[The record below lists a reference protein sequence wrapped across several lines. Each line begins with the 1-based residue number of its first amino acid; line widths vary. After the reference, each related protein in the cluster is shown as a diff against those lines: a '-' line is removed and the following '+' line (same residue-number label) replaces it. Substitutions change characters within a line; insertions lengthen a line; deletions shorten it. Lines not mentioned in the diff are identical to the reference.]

1 MLIGKYVNSID
12 AKGRVFF
19 PAKLRE
25 DMGDSFV
32 VTRGLDGCL
41 YAYSVDE
48 WKRLEDAINA
58 MPKTKS
64 RDVAR
69 YFFSNAI
76 QVETDKQGRILIS
89 SELREH
95 AGLSKDVVFLGV
107 SSKVEIWDLEKWEK
121 ICSNIS
127 DESVADVMEELG
139 F

>member
-41 YAYSVDE
+41 YAYSIDE

-76 QVETDKQGRILIS
+76 QVRNGQTRQSPYFFRAEGTCRII
-89 SELREH
+89 
-95 AGLSKDVVFLGV
+95 
-107 SSKVEIWDLEKWEK
+107 
-121 ICSNIS
+121 
-127 DESVADVMEELG
+127 
-139 F
+139 